1 MKTLFLALMFVSFFT
16 KAYACEQGEINFVK
30 NNICAR
36 VDWVKGPSINEF
48 NTVVV
53 NLTEDKDLT
62 LNVLPWMVMMGHEHG
77 SRPVAIKAVTP
88 RDYLI
93 EKIYFMGGMNGQ
105 WYLKLQLLND
115 QKVVVEEV
123 RMPVNL

>member
-36 VDWVKGPSINEF
+36 FDWVKGPSINEF

-53 NLTEDKDLT
+53 NLSEDKDLT

-105 WYLKLQLLND
+105 WYLKFQLLND
-115 QKVVVEEV
+115 KKEVVEEV
-123 RMPVNL
+123 RTPVRL

>member
-105 WYLKLQLLND
+105 WYLKFQLLND
-115 QKVVVEEV
+115 KKEVVEEV
-123 RMPVNL
+123 RSPVDL

>member
-53 NLTEDKDLT
+53 NLSEDKDLS
-62 LNVLPWMVMMGHEHG
+62 LNVLPWMVMTGHEHG

-93 EKIYFMGGMNGQ
+93 ERIYFLGGMNGQ
-105 WYLKLQLLND
+105 WHLKLQLLND

-123 RMPVNL
+123 RVPVNL

>member
-1 MKTLFLALMFVSFFT
+1 MKSLILALCFLTFFP
-16 KAYACEQGEINFVK
+16 KAFACDQGDINFVK
-30 NNICAR
+30 NDICAR

-53 NLTEDKDLT
+53 NLSEDKGLT

-77 SRPVAIKAVTP
+77 SRPVAIKAVSP

-105 WYLKLQLLND
+105 WYLRLQLLND
-115 QKVVVEEV
+115 QKVVVEEI
-123 RMPVNL
+123 RTPVKL